1 MSGSDKKKRYY
12 SDDDQIGK
20 TAAALKRLNHKRQK
34 EYLVYWF
41 HRNFEDPVNE
51 TPYESAEGGYQY
63 IFGGPYD
70 ASDELWNEFEGIVSE
85 TVINAAVKEVESD
98 GIIDWAPGNKHPNKL
113 MSSDEVG
120 NDIWTFPKNY
130 RLLSKI
136 SGGTESAYSTAS
148 NPVEKPLVEKKYIT
162 PKFPEGIRQSDLTK
176 ANFLDQRQT
185 ALCWFLLNLEPY
197 DSQTATA
204 KYGNAHFGDPYKRP
218 SLNAS
223 DILDE
228 EFSGTLAPDALNAV
242 VAALPGPWMWKISRP
257 NQALDNTVIDDM
269 SKRLIPMLDAL
280 ADQITQLKRTNLH
293 GRIGHNNPEEISPL
307 SEEDKDKLLEHIE
320 TAKEAAQSTDKDS
333 SSKLESSLKW
343 ISKKLAKIGG
353 WSLKQIDNFVSE
365 ATSAAGKSFGKL
377 VVPLVGAKT
386 LGLHLSIAY
395 YAAEINR
402 ALELIHHSF

>member
-1 MSGSDKKKRYY
+1 MSGVDRKKRYY

-20 TAAALKRLNHKRQK
+20 TAAGLKRLNHKRQK

-41 HRNFEDPVNE
+41 HRNFEDPVHE

-70 ASDELWNEFEGIVSE
+70 ARDELWNEFDGTVSE
-85 TVINAAVKEVESD
+85 TVINAAVEEVESD
-98 GIIDWAPGNKHPNKL
+98 GIIDWAPGDEHPNKL
-113 MSSDEVG
+113 RHSEELDDAM
-120 NDIWTFPKNY
+120 TFSGNY
-130 RLLSKI
+130 RPLGKI
-136 SGGTESAYSTAS
+136 LRGIESAYFTAG

-343 ISKKLAKIGG
+343 ISNELTKIGD
-353 WSLKQIDNFVSE
+353 WSLKQTKDVLLDAISDTAKDTV
-365 ATSAAGKSFGKL
+365 K
-377 VVPLVGAKT
+377 LVGAAIVFKT
-386 LGLHLSIAY
+386 LGIHLSISY
-395 YAAEINR
+395 YAIEIDKVFR
-402 ALELIHHSF
+402 SIQHSL